1 MISLVMIVKNE
12 AAILRETL
20 ERVRPIV
27 DEWVIVDTGSTD
39 GTQRSFPSMDPLP
52 NCLSKTS

>member
-1 MISLVMIVKNE
+1 MSDKPLISLVMIVKNE
-12 AAILRETL
+12 ATILRETL

-39 GTQRSFPSMDPLP
+39 DTRDHHFRVPTGY
-52 NCLSKTS
+52 